1 MATRVRLSKAGV
13 RQAKAYELFLG
24 LHCRHVD
31 NEYYGEPFLLEG
43 WQRKHLWHPVLGTGR
58 MERGRFHRKYRRA
71 MYGLPRNGGKTE
83 IAAGLLLTIAT
94 MEPVHEGEYGVLSS
108 SKTQAGKAFRKLKS
122 MIVQDAELHAM
133 WEVLTDTIV
142 HRETGS
148 RIIVLPYSEA
158 ATQSYHFN
166 VCIIDEYHVH
176 KSPAVLEA
184 VISGQ
189 KSITNALTIVITTA
203 GPKREGPLWDLI
215 PQWEA
220 DPNAYV
226 YWLGAKDSDR
236 LEDRN
241 VWRRVKPMSW
251 ISLADMED
259 QFSSTSRRA
268 FERYTLNRFPLT
280 GDAGHA
286 VTPRQ
291 VARCVKQPSQFDR
304 SRPSALGVDG
314 AQSGDAFAIIDVQK
328 DGEYYDFAETVFDD
342 PPEDTG
348 FYDLVQIEEIIAEK
362 VQAGKVLPVIDP
374 SRLLL
379 MAQHLEQNY
388 RIELVAVR
396 QENKVMCAATA
407 MLVNAVRSGKA
418 RLGGCPKL
426 AEHIQNAVLLDR
438 EPYGQRLGSVG
449 SGPSKKLIDAAIAA
463 AIGMYAL
470 ETQPPRPR
478 SFAETDGFYSI
489 PS

>member
-1 MATRVRLSKAGV
+1 MATRTRLSKAGV

-31 NEYYGEPFLLEG
+31 NEYYGEPFLLED
-43 WQRKHLWHPVLGTGR
+43 WQRKHLWNPVLGTGR
-58 MERGRFHRKYRRA
+58 IEHRRFIRRYRRA
-71 MYGLPRNGGKTE
+71 LWGLPRDGGKTE
-83 IAAGLLLTIAT
+83 IAAGTLLTIAT
-94 MEPVHEGEYGVLSS
+94 MEPVHDGEYGVLAS

-142 HRETGS
+142 HRETGA

-189 KSITNALTIVITTA
+189 KSITNALCIVITTA
-203 GPKREGPLWDLI
+203 GPKREGPLWELI
-215 PQWEA
+215 PQWRE

-226 YWLGAKDSDR
+226 YWLGANDDDK

-259 QFSSTSRRA
+259 QFASTSRRA
-268 FERYTLNRFPLT
+268 FERYTLNRFPID
-280 GDAGHA
+280 GDADKA

-291 VARCVKQPSQFDR
+291 VARCAKQPSQFTFE
-304 SRPSALGVDG
+304 RPFVLGIDG
-314 AQSGDAFAIIDVQK
+314 AQSGDAFALIGVQR
-328 DGEYYDFAETVFDD
+328 DGEAWDFREWVFDE

-348 FYDLVQIEEIIAEK
+348 FYDLPQIEELIAELYTK
-362 VQAGKVLPVIDP
+362 GRPMVAIDP
-374 SRLLL
+374 ARLLL
-379 MAQHLEQNY
+379 LAQHLDQNY
-388 RIELVAVR
+388 GVPLVAVP
-396 QENKVMCAATA
+396 QTNKTMCPATA
-407 MLVNAVRSGKA
+407 LLVNAVKSGTA

-426 AEHIQNAVLLDR
+426 AAHVRNAVLLER
-438 EPYGQRLGSVG
+438 EPFGERLGSVG
-449 SGPSKKLIDAAIAA
+449 KGAAKERIDAAIAA

-470 ETQPPRPR
+470 STQD
-478 SFAETDGFYSI
+478 SG
-489 PS
+489 PSVYEERGLLTLSA